1 MLGIPR
7 FCALASF
14 LVLGGIAHAQSSQGN
29 DVWDALNRLS
39 WQFDGTGRIGE
50 IAQIAVPDGH
60 AFLGAADTKRFL
72 ELNRNIAA
80 DNQYAIAPKDLRWF
94 GIFRFDD
101 SGYVRDDEK
110 LDPDALL
117 EELKQTNRASQEE
130 RKRRG
135 IPILTLEGWFVE
147 PHYDLQTKRLEWGTR
162 LRTESNDVV
171 VNYTIKL
178 LGRRGVMNAILVS
191 DPGSLSKDTRE
202 FKSALTGYSFNAGEG
217 YAEFRSGDKIAE
229 YGLSALVL
237 GGAAAAAAKAGAFK
251 GMAKLLG
258 LAAIGALG
266 LLGAGLRKVFRRA
279 G

>member
-1 MLGIPR
+1 
-7 FCALASF
+7 
-14 LVLGGIAHAQSSQGN
+14 
-29 DVWDALNRLS
+29 
-39 WQFDGTGRIGE
+39 
-50 IAQIAVPDGH
+50 
-60 AFLGAADTKRFL
+60 
-72 ELNRNIAA
+72 
-80 DNQYAIAPKDLRWF
+80 LRWF